1 MHRVCARIVRGEL
14 SAVCSV
20 DPAERL
26 ALLDAICGGAVP
38 REGRVWVS
46 GVPLVSG
53 RVARVRQLVARIDL
67 AAPLVE
73 RRSVFWN
80 CLSRHPRLGKLNGL
94 FRFPRASERRD
105 ATQALAHVG
114 LQPRS
119 NEPVSSLDLLD
130 RARLRLA
137 RSLWRDP
144 EFLVVAELESALRA
158 EDASACMDLLKR
170 LSREER
176 VGVVVS
182 GTPTSMMLQRA
193 DRVLDLSEGLLVFDG
208 VPADFLRRLETPAG
222 RGARRGTWQT
232 R

>member
-1 MHRVCARIVRGEL
+1 M
-14 SAVCSV
+14 SAL
-20 DPAERL
+20 DP
-26 ALLDAICGGAVP
+26 
-38 REGRVWVS
+38 
-46 GVPLVSG
+46 
-53 RVARVRQLVARIDL
+53 
-67 AAPLVE
+67 
-73 RRSVFWN
+73 
-80 CLSRHPRLGKLNGL
+80 
-94 FRFPRASERRD
+94 
-105 ATQALAHVG
+105 
-114 LQPRS
+114 
-119 NEPVSSLDLLD
+119 LD
-130 RARLRLA
+130 RTRLRLA

-144 EFLVVAELESALRA
+144 EFLVVAEPESALRA

-182 GTPTSMMLQRA
+182 GTPSSVMLQRA